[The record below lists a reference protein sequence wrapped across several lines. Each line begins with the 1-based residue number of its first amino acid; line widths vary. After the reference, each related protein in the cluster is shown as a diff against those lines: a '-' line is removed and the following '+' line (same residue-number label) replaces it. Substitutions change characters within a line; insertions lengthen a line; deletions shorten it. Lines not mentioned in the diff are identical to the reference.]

1 VSTNKTLFSKIT
13 TTKYWLVEFEQAT
26 HSPLVSRGVSWK
38 KDLFV
43 FVFFLTITNQSLTM
57 THLPARGLWLLERPY
72 YSTANL
78 DIFQISVESLPRRR
92 KCLKSLSFSGENE
105 PHEHDDGG
113 MNKRKSRF
121 RFQVVIHH
129 LKERAG
135 DNFLVRKSQTHCRPL
150 LSLPKIIGRCRWCS
164 VEPRQVANIRG
175 FWYFQNPA

>member
-1 VSTNKTLFSKIT
+1 MKKLFSQIT

-26 HSPLVSRGVSWK
+26 HSPLASRGVSWK

-43 FVFFLTITNQSLTM
+43 FVFFLTITNQSL
-57 THLPARGLWLLERPY
+57 
-72 YSTANL
+72 
-78 DIFQISVESLPRRR
+78 
-92 KCLKSLSFSGENE
+92 KSLCFSGENE

-113 MNKRKSRF
+113 MNKRKSWF

-135 DNFLVRKSQTHCRPL
+135 DIFLVRKSQTHCRPL